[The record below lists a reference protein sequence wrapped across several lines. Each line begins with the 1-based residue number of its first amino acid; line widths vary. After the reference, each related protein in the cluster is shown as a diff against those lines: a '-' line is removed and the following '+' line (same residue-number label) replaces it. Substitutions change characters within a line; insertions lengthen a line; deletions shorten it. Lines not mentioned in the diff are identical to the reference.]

1 MIKYLKVTLSVYI
14 VTVIVSFVS
23 SGMDYIKSYK
33 SFINSHYVYGGI
45 RNTVGILLPAF
56 VMSYFNKLPTGIIIS
71 VGALCVSVTDNP
83 GPIHHRRMGMMVC
96 NAAILLVS
104 LVMGFALHSPLLL
117 GIFLFVFSF
126 FFSML
131 GVYGMRAGSIG
142 IAALLVMILNMNQPR
157 HGWEIIWNALY
168 TLAGGV
174 WYMLFSLLMYSVRP
188 YKLVQ
193 QALGD
198 CILSIA
204 DYLRTRAHFYDRE
217 VNYDATYRILM
228 QKQTAVQEQ
237 QNLVSE
243 MLFKTRGIVQESTNT
258 GRVLV
263 MLYLDAA
270 DLFERVMTSY
280 QDYATLHR
288 TFDATAILQQFKMLA
303 LDLAMELDNIG
314 IAVQSGK
321 HSEKNA
327 DVEENLIKVRGEY
340 NQLKKT
346 FLTPDNLEGFIG
358 LRGILDNI
366 QDVYDRINTLHH
378 YTTYD
383 RKLRKQQ
390 AHKIDYSKFISHQ
403 EITPQ
408 VFFDN
413 LSFESNT
420 FRHSLRVSLAVTAG
434 YLISWVFPLGHSYW
448 ILLTIVVILKPAYSL
463 SKKRNTDRLI
473 GTVLGVLAGIVILHF
488 VKNGTALLIIMIVLM
503 AISYSFLR
511 KTYFI
516 GVLFMTP
523 YVILFSHL
531 LNPGNFTAV
540 LTDRVVD
547 TVIGSVIAFVA
558 SIFLVPAWE
567 HTTIKTYMIA
577 MLEDNSYYFSIISMA
592 FSADQPVVTNQHQI
606 ARKNAYVAL
615 ANLSDAFNRML
626 SEPKWKQKGIDHV
639 HQFVVLNHML
649 ASHIATLSYYTQ
661 SKETLYRSG
670 EFKTVSADILQY
682 LTNTIILLE
691 DGTAKTKTIPRK
703 ESLRLLNEQTNV
715 LLEKRKTE
723 LQQGQWETTTKKS
736 LRELKSVVDQFNFI
750 YKIVVDLNKISTPLI
765 PL

>member
-1 MIKYLKVTLSVYI
+1 MKVTLSVYGSNNRFFAPP
-14 VTVIVSFVS
+14 V
-23 SGMDYIKSYK
+23 MDYIKSYK
-33 SFINSHYVYGGI
+33 SFINSHYLYGGI

-56 VMSYFNKLPTGIIIS
+56 VMSSFNMLPTGIIIS

-83 GPIHHRRMGMMVC
+83 GPIHHRRIGMMVC
-96 NAAILLVS
+96 NIAIFLVS
-104 LVMGFALHSPLLL
+104 LTVGFTLHSPLLL
-117 GIFLFVFSF
+117 GIILFIFSF

-131 GVYGMRAGSIG
+131 GVYGMRASSIG
-142 IAALLVMILNMNQPR
+142 IAALLVMIMNMNHPR
-157 HGWEIIWNALY
+157 QGWDIVWNALY
-168 TLAGGV
+168 TLAGGI
-174 WYMLFSLLMYSVRP
+174 WYTLFSLLMYSVRP
-188 YKLVQ
+188 YKLLQ

-204 DYLRTRAHFYDRE
+204 DYLRTRAHFYDKQ
-217 VNYDATYRILM
+217 VDYDVTYRTLM

-243 MLFKTRGIVQESTNT
+243 MLFKTRDIVRETTNT
-258 GRVLV
+258 GRILV

-288 TFDATAILQQFKMLA
+288 TFDATAILQQFKVLA
-303 LDLAMELDNIG
+303 LDLALELDNIG
-314 IAVQSGK
+314 IAVQSGR
-321 HSEKNA
+321 HSEKNTA
-327 DVEENLIKVRGEY
+327 VEENILKTRELY
-340 NQLKKT
+340 NGLRKT
-346 FLTPDNLEGFIG
+346 FLTPENIEGFIS
-358 LRGILDNI
+358 LRGILENI
-366 QDVYDRINTLHH
+366 QDVSDRINTLHH

-383 RKLRKQQ
+383 RKLRKQP
-390 AHKIDYSKFISHQ
+390 AHQIDYNKFISHQ
-403 EITPQ
+403 EITLQ
-408 VFFDN
+408 VFLDN
-413 LSFESNT
+413 LSFHSNN

-488 VKNGTALLIIMIVLM
+488 VKNGTALLIIMIALM
-503 AISYSFLR
+503 AIAYSFLR
-511 KTYFI
+511 KSYFI

-523 YVILFSHL
+523 YVILFFHL

-547 TVIGSVIAFVA
+547 TAIGSGIAFIA

-567 HTTIKTYMIA
+567 HTTIKAYMVS
-577 MLEDNSYYFSIISMA
+577 MLEENSYYFSMISSV
-592 FSADQPVVTNQHQI
+592 FSGDQPVATNQHQV

-661 SKETLYRSG
+661 SKETLYRSK
-670 EFKTVSADILQY
+670 ELKTVSGDILQF
-682 LTNTIILLE
+682 LTNAVILLE
-691 DGTAKTKTIPRK
+691 NGAADTKTISRK
-703 ESLRLLNEQTNV
+703 ESLRRLNEQTNA

-723 LQQGQWETTTKKS
+723 LQHGQWETATKKP
-736 LRELKSVVDQFNFI
+736 LRELKSVLDQFNFI
-750 YKIVVDLNKISTPLI
+750 FKIVVDLNKISKSISTPVSL
-765 PL
+765 